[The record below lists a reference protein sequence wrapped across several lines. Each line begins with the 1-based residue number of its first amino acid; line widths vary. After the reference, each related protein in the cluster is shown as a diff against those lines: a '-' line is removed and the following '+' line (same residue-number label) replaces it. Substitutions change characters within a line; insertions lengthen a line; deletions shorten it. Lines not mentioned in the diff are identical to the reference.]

1 MSLTRLETDAI
12 EDEAVTSEKIKD
24 GDVNTIDV
32 SAEVLEA
39 GVSFAIAL
47 G

>member
-12 EDEAVTSEKIKD
+12 KDQAVTSEKIKD
-24 GDVNTIDV
+24 GDVKPQDA
-32 SAEVLEA
+32 SQELLESGIA
-39 GVSFAIAL
+39 FSIAL